1 MNHKRT
7 YSNSS
12 ENQSFEISSDLA
24 QQIID
29 KELELEKL
37 PSSKVVHELNTLYS
51 KAVEY
56 YEQQDNP
63 KYLDFQEKMQKMLV
77 RPKVLAILQKE
88 NCKSVP
94 SEPIVE
100 INPSPIIE
108 TEEVIDTDGLSKR
121 KEQAELVRKKLSKQ
135 LSLTLFKKKK
145 SKNFNIIIDRHSNF
159 SKDTSTRAVADFKSQ
174 ESALE
179 RRLLSRKTKEFNKS
193 MTMNSSDRNILFNC
207 EGNDSFEELNTST
220 KSSLFIIEEQIRDN
234 YEKLEKKLESVMEKN
249 FGERAMKIAEVKF
262 KYESQINEFNGEGEI
277 MNMLVAQM
285 KTNMQN
291 EIDEIMK
298 EFDLRRKDEIKRL
311 KEELYN

>member
-94 SEPIVE
+94 S
-100 INPSPIIE
+100 
-108 TEEVIDTDGLSKR
+108 
-121 KEQAELVRKKLSKQ
+121 
-135 LSLTLFKKKK
+135 
-145 SKNFNIIIDRHSNF
+145 
-159 SKDTSTRAVADFKSQ
+159 
-174 ESALE
+174 
-179 RRLLSRKTKEFNKS
+179 
-193 MTMNSSDRNILFNC
+193 
-207 EGNDSFEELNTST
+207 
-220 KSSLFIIEEQIRDN
+220 
-234 YEKLEKKLESVMEKN
+234 
-249 FGERAMKIAEVKF
+249 
-262 KYESQINEFNGEGEI
+262 
-277 MNMLVAQM
+277 
-285 KTNMQN
+285 
-291 EIDEIMK
+291 
-298 EFDLRRKDEIKRL
+298 
-311 KEELYN
+311 